1 MKVAK
6 KVRDIL
12 RRQFVTGVLAVVPL
26 IITYV
31 VLKFLFDT
39 VDGILSPLIIKAL
52 GYNLPGLGLITTVL
66 IILLAGFFI
75 RSLIGASLYRRA
87 DRLLTRTPLIRIFY
101 MAAKQLIEAVT
112 MPNIRAFKKVVLVKY
127 MDRDLYAVGFA
138 TTRVRII
145 DNDQGRKEL
154 VGVFIPST
162 PTPVTGFVVFVPG
175 KDIYPLDMT
184 VEDALK
190 MLVSGGIVMPEEPLR
205 YAVSDDINNE
215 GEDASR
221 QHTGEQIHY

>member
-12 RRQFVTGVLAVVPL
+12 RRQFVAGVLAVVPL

-52 GYNLPGLGLITTVL
+52 GYNLPGLGLVTTVL

-75 RSLIGASLYRRA
+75 RSLIGASLYRRT

-112 MPNIRAFKKVVLVKY
+112 MPNIKAFKKVVLVKY

-145 DNDQGRKEL
+145 DTGEGRKEL

-162 PTPVTGFVVFVPG
+162 PTPVTGFVVFVPE
-175 KDIYPLDMT
+175 KDISLLDMA

-190 MLVSGGIVMPEEPLR
+190 MLVSGGIVMPEKPLR

-221 QHTGEQIHY
+221 QHAGEQIYY